1 MRVFVLAA
9 VTCLVACTGHTP
21 APSTGT
27 PVVERVRMG
36 GTQTGLRLS
45 STTVARADTV
55 WTPIDRVWKA
65 MPAVFAVL
73 EVPIERFDAESNT
86 IGNSALKLYRRLGK
100 TPLTRYLDCGTT
112 QIGPNAD
119 SYEVSLTV
127 LTKLSRP
134 PADTANTT
142 VVTTVEAMA
151 RPIQF
156 RGDFVRC
163 SSKGALEARVIEILK
178 VELAP

>member
-1 MRVFVLAA
+1 MRACALLA
-9 VTCLVACTGHTP
+9 VSCLVACTGHTP

-27 PVVERVRMG
+27 RENEQVRMG
-36 GTQTGLRLS
+36 GAQTGLRLS
-45 STTVARADTV
+45 SNTVARADTV

-86 IGNSALKLYRRLGK
+86 IGNSSLKLYRRLGK

-119 SYEVSLTV
+119 SYEVLLTV
-127 LTKLSRP
+127 LTRLSRP
-134 PADTANTT
+134 RADTANTT
-142 VVTTVEAMA
+142 VVTIVEAMA

-156 RGDFVRC
+156 RGDYIRC
-163 SSKGALEARVIEILK
+163 SSKGAPSPRLS
-178 VELAP
+178 